1 MWVGCM
7 LAIFEACAEKP
18 VKMYAFV
25 RLILAKTKR
34 CGLAARQSDV
44 RDEATEMWPSRK
56 TKRCER

>member
-1 MWVGCM
+1 M